1 MHSAIV
7 VVVDGLRPEYLG
19 PYGNAWVSTPHL
31 NRLAAEG
38 FVFDHCVAAEQD
50 ASKLFRSLLT
60 GQHPSLVSRKAP
72 PQPSASEDEVQMTAP
87 LLQWVRKNGGAGL
100 FVTDDPRLFRDSA
113 AQWFDTLQLLSG
125 QRIEAQ
131 GADSWEAILAG
142 LPPNP
147 CLDWS
152 ETWTAG
158 FFSQV
163 SDLLPNVQDRAF
175 LLWCHL
181 GGFAR
186 IWDCPTDFREVY
198 QEEGDPPPWNGVA
211 APRHF
216 FPPGADPDSW
226 LPFVQ
231 AYAGQVV
238 LLDLC
243 LGGLLQAISQ
253 AGLDRQCVIALTG
266 FGGFPLAEHGWL
278 GMWKIPPRN
287 ERIACPLMLRFPD
300 GVGAADRS
308 HALCY
313 VHDLAPTLQAAI
325 ADPADPPAPGS
336 PDSRS
341 TTGRGS
347 PACPGESPAFTSCD
361 TDGGNLMPI
370 VHGQIEQVRDR
381 LFCRCD
387 DPAVVAVRTA
397 SWSALVDMTADLQS
411 FDKSLPPPATR
422 PAEPAS
428 RAFASGVN
436 GAEDTALQEVNA
448 EAELGNDS
456 QDVTTVRGIVELYVK
471 PDDRWEM
478 NDVADRCPRE
488 AVAAIRQALA
498 FHRLVKGDLS
508 ALPPLETPLTERA

>member
-60 GQHPSLVSRKAP
+60 GRHPSLVSCKAP
-72 PQPSASEDEVQMTAP
+72 LQPSASEGEVQMTAP
-87 LLQWVRKNGGAGL
+87 LLQWVRKNSGAGL

-113 AQWFDTLQLLSG
+113 AQSFDTVQLLSG
-125 QRIEAQ
+125 RRIEAQ
-131 GADSWEAILAG
+131 AAESWEAILAG

-163 SDLLPNVQDRAF
+163 SDLLPNMQDRAF

-181 GGFAR
+181 GGFSR
-186 IWDCPTDFREVY
+186 IWDCPTEFREVY
-198 QEEGDPPPWNGVA
+198 QEEGDPPPWNGVS

-287 ERIACPLMLRFPD
+287 ERIACPLMLRLPE

-313 VHDLAPTLQAAI
+313 AHDLAPTLRAAM
-325 ADPADPPAPGS
+325 ADPTDPPPAGS
-336 PDSRS
+336 PDSCL
-341 TTGRGS
+341 THGEYS
-347 PACPGESPAFTSCD
+347 PARPGESPAFTSCD

-370 VHGQIEQVRDR
+370 VLGQIEQVRDR

-387 DPAVVAVRTA
+387 DPAVVALRTA

-411 FDKSLPPPATR
+411 FDKSPPPPATV

-428 RAFASGVN
+428 RAFALGVN
-436 GAEDTALQEVNA
+436 GAEDTVVQEGNA
-448 EAELGNDS
+448 EAEPGDDS

-471 PDDRWEM
+471 PDDRWEI
-478 NDVADRCPRE
+478 NDVADRCPRA

-498 FHRLVKGDLS
+498 FRRLVKGDLS
-508 ALPPLETPLTERA
+508 ALPPLDAPLTERT